1 MTPPGTEKPASGSQ
15 LSVSLYACPKQHV
28 QKLAFFFFFFFVVH
42 ENLTSQN
49 PESLLVIVY
58 SICLVYMY
66 SIYSICLVST
76 ITIHF
81 FLHLYD
87 MEDEKASFTNTLTL
101 LFNDSES
108 VVAWR
113 LFFFEDF

>member
-1 MTPPGTEKPASGSQ
+1 MTLPGTEKPATGSQ

-42 ENLTSQN
+42 ENLTSEN
-49 PESLLVIVY
+49 PESLLVILC

-81 FLHLYD
+81 FSICMNWKMRKQVSQIH
-87 MEDEKASFTNTLTL
+87 
-101 LFNDSES
+101 
-108 VVAWR
+108 
-113 LFFFEDF
+113 